1 MAEDGE
7 ATWISYVTSP
17 WTGLALLLI
26 GLSLGT
32 WYPDPVGPIQDGVDA
47 AIDALTAAAPYI
59 ILLTILP
66 ALVDLFD
73 TTGGRAP
80 LVVLLL
86 FAASSI
92 TAGVFALIVSG
103 LVFQLPL
110 TGGAQGAGFLDA
122 IGNALGDVSASPP
135 IIAVFWAFASAIVL
149 HLFIVLD
156 RSTSE
161 TSVIGRIAGALG
173 YVARQTRRV
182 FLRSFEAG
190 VERLGGFLEYTLPLL
205 LFSVGTFVPVAV
217 QRASDEAAAS
227 ASGFSPLPWYLG
239 TAALVAVIT
248 TAFLFLVALLAVR
261 LTDRDFGKAA
271 REYIFPVYAFAW
283 SSASS
288 AATIPINLEMADEG
302 LDAREETRG
311 FVIPLGA
318 TVNLDGTLIATMLI
332 TPVVAK
338 AVGISLTFPQLAAT
352 LLPLLFMTVGAPG
365 LPAGMSFLAPP
376 VIAAVLGLQGET
388 ATAFIGVWFAFSL
401 GLSDQFRTAV
411 NSVNNGFL
419 TLIAERI
426 LYGPPKD
433 ITLAEIDDP
442 VPAGQA

>member
-1 MAEDGE
+1 MTDQEGWLE
-7 ATWISYVTSP
+7 LLTSP
-17 WTGLALLLI
+17 WTGLVALLV

-32 WYPDPVGPIQDGVDA
+32 WYADPVRPIQAGVDA
-47 AIDALTAAAPYI
+47 GIGFLTAAAPYI
-59 ILLTILP
+59 ILFTILP

-80 LVVLLL
+80 VVVLLL

-92 TAGVFALIVSG
+92 TAGVFAVIVSG

-110 TGGAQGAGFLDA
+110 AGGAGGVGFVDS

-135 IIAVFWAFASAIVL
+135 ILAVFWAFGSAIVL
-149 HLFIVLD
+149 HTLIVFD
-156 RSTSE
+156 RVTAE
-161 TSVIGRIAGALG
+161 TSVAGRIAGKLG
-173 YVARQTRRV
+173 YVARQTKAL
-182 FLRSFEAG
+182 FLKIFEAG
-190 VERLGGFLEYTLPLL
+190 VEGLGGLLEYVLPFL
-205 LFSVGTFVPVAV
+205 LFSVGTFVPVSV
-217 QRASDEAAAS
+217 RRASDEAAGAS
-227 ASGFSPLPWYLG
+227 SGFSALPWYLG
-239 TAALVAVIT
+239 TAALVAVVT
-248 TAFLFLVALLAVR
+248 TVFLFAVAILAVR
-261 LTDRDFGKAA
+261 LTDRDLGKAA

-288 AATIPINLEMADEG
+288 AATIPINLEKADEG
-302 LDAREETRG
+302 LNAREETRG

-332 TPVVAK
+332 TPVVTK
-338 AVGISLTFPQLAAT
+338 AVGIPLTFGQLAAT
-352 LLPLLFMTVGAPG
+352 LIPLLFMTVGAPG

-376 VIAAVLGLQGET
+376 VIAAVLGLQGDT

-426 LYGPPKD
+426 LYGPERDVQLVETEEP
-433 ITLAEIDDP
+433 TA
-442 VPAGQA
+442 A